1 MKPLQL
7 FATVFC
13 LICEHTH
20 FIMNKSILSILF
32 IFTLLQVQPAFSQK
46 QVLFSENGLKQALD
60 VAKAENK
67 PVILWCYTTW
77 CPHCKTMKEK
87 VFINKAVI
95 EYLKNTFICVAQD
108 MEKGNGL
115 DLNKELK
122 VHSFPTFIFYDSTGK
137 LIYRIEGE
145 LNSEAF
151 IQEGKNALTP
161 KKQLPYLKQL
171 FENDSSNSNNCYTYL
186 MALKKGGMDF
196 SIPVK
201 QYFATQSDKQLLS
214 GINWRIITNGISDIN
229 SREMQFLIHHQ
240 KEFSSITSPERVKRR
255 LNYLVK
261 ELLNPFTESNDTV
274 NYRKSRKK
282 AQEIQLFSTDSLI
295 FTYDLRIWGS
305 TKNWSEYCNTCL
317 QSIKT
322 YAWNDKTQL
331 NDIAGI
337 FLININDSKAL
348 SEAVKWTLR
357 SLALDKEYD
366 TYLLCSRLYQKLHN
380 IPEAIK
386 MAEKGKELSA
396 KFGWEGVEAEKLLEE
411 LQIQNN

>member
-1 MKPLQL
+1 MTKS
-7 FATVFC
+7 
-13 LICEHTH
+13 
-20 FIMNKSILSILF
+20 FISILF
-32 IFTLLQVQPAFSQK
+32 IFTFLHVQTAFSQK
-46 QVLFSENGLKQALD
+46 EILFSENGLQSALD
-60 VAKAENK
+60 IAKAKNK

-77 CPHCKTMKEK
+77 CPHCKSMKEK

-122 VHSFPTFIFYDSTGK
+122 IQSFPTFVFYDSTGK
-137 LIYRIEGE
+137 LVYRIEGE

-151 IQEGKNALTP
+151 IQEGKNALSP
-161 KKQLPYLKQL
+161 KKQLPYLKQQ
-171 FENDSSNSNNCYTYL
+171 FEKDSSNSNNCYTYL

-196 SIPVK
+196 SVPVK

-214 GINWRIITNGISDIN
+214 GINWRIITNGISDID

-255 LNYLVK
+255 LDYLAK
-261 ELLNPFTESNDTV
+261 ELLNPFTETNDTV
-274 NYRKSRKK
+274 NYTKNRKK
-282 AQEIQLFSTDSLI
+282 VQEIHLFSTDSLI

-305 TKNWSEYCNTCL
+305 TKNWSEYCKTCV
-317 QSIKT
+317 QFIRT
-322 YAWNDKTQL
+322 YAWNNKTQL
-331 NDIAGI
+331 NDIAGN
-337 FLININDSKAL
+337 FLINITDTKAL
-348 SEAVKWTLR
+348 SEAVNWTLR

-386 MAEKGKELSA
+386 MAEKGKDLSA
-396 KFGWEGVEAEKLLEE
+396 KFGWEGVEAEKLLKE

>member
-1 MKPLQL
+1 M
-7 FATVFC
+7 
-13 LICEHTH
+13 I
-20 FIMNKSILSILF
+20 KSFKYILF
-32 IFTLLQVQPAFSQK
+32 ILTLLQIQPAFSQK
-46 QVLFSENGLKQALD
+46 GILFSENGLQSALD
-60 VAKAENK
+60 IAKTERK

-87 VFINKAVI
+87 VFINKSVI

-115 DLNKELK
+115 DLNKKLK
-122 VHSFPTFIFYDSTGK
+122 IQSFPTFIFYDSTGN

-161 KKQLPYLKQL
+161 KKQLPYLKQQ
-171 FENDSSNSNNCYTYL
+171 FENNSSNSNNCYIYL

-196 SIPVK
+196 SEPVK

-214 GINWRIITNGISDIN
+214 GINWRIISNGISDIN

-255 LNYLVK
+255 LDYLVK
-261 ELLNPFTESNDTV
+261 EILNPLIEANDTA
-274 NYRKSRKK
+274 NYRIKRKK
-282 AQEIQLFSTDSLI
+282 ALEINLFSTDSLI
-295 FTYDLRIWGS
+295 FTYDLRIWES
-305 TKNWSEYCNTCL
+305 TKNWSEYCNTCV
-317 QSIKT
+317 QSTKT
-322 YAWNDKTQL
+322 YAWNNKTQL

-337 FLININDSKAL
+337 FLIYITDTKAL
-348 SEAVKWTLR
+348 SEAVNWTLR
-357 SLALDKEYD
+357 SLSLDKEYD
-366 TYLLCSRLYQKLHN
+366 TYLLCSRLYQKLGN
-380 IPEAIK
+380 IHEAIR
-386 MAEKGKELSA
+386 MAEKGKDLSV
-396 KFGWEGVEAEKLLEE
+396 KYGWEGVEAEKLLKE